1 MSIIKKIIPKK
12 ILNLRHL
19 FFAWFGN
26 WKYNQP
32 SEDLIVIGVTGTSG
46 KSSTVYFLRKCL
58 EAVGFNVGSLS
69 TIDFYI
75 NGQDQ
80 LNNQKMTMLGKM
92 QIQKYLRQMVTAG
105 CDIAIVETTSEG
117 AVQYRDRH
125 INYDFMIFTNL
136 YPEHI
141 ESHGSYANYVKAKMG
156 IIKRAGYTKR
166 KLVTQLMP
174 NTIEKVKNQFASSVP
189 KIFIINGEIAETKDF
204 LQLGDY
210 DWKVMYG
217 QTAAL
222 VVPETAV
229 NTVYPLSDLKNTAD
243 GIEFKL
249 ENIGYKAPLYGLHN
263 AYNLAAAI
271 SVLREFGISKNALP
285 PVIAGCYNAP
295 GRNEFIPE
303 AETKGFKVIVDYAFE
318 PTAMTALHSV
328 AALLKPTRI
337 IQVFG
342 STGGGRDVSRRFSVG
357 ELAGKTAD
365 ICIITDEDP
374 YDDEPAIIMTDV
386 ANAVRRTGK
395 KDNENLFI
403 IPDRRAAI
411 AKALQLAQPGDLVL
425 VTGKGSEQAMVVANG
440 RKIPWDDR
448 RVVREELAN
457 L

>member
-1 MSIIKKIIPKK
+1 MFLKKILPKS

-19 FFAWFGN
+19 FFAWYGN

-46 KSSTVYFLRKCL
+46 KSSTVYFLRTCL
-58 EAVGFNVGSLS
+58 EAVGFKVGSLS

-125 INYDFMIFTNL
+125 INFDFMIFTNL

-141 ESHGSYANYVKAKMG
+141 DSHGSYANYVKAKMG
-156 IIKRAGYTKR
+156 IVKRAGFTKR

-174 NTIEKVKNQFASSVP
+174 ETIAKVKNQFASSVP
-189 KIFIINGEIAETKDF
+189 KIFFINGEITETADF
-204 LQLGDY
+204 LQLGEY
-210 DWKVMYG
+210 DWQVMFG
-217 QTAAL
+217 QTDKIT
-222 VVPETAV
+222 VDEKAV
-229 NTVYPLSDLKNTAD
+229 NTFYQLADLKDTAD

-249 ENIGYKAPLYGLHN
+249 ENVVYRAPLYGVHN

-271 SVLREFGISKNALP
+271 SVLRELGISKNTIP
-285 PVIAGCYNAP
+285 PIITRCYNAP

-303 AETKGFKVIVDYAFE
+303 AEKYGFKVIVDYAFE
-318 PTAMTALHSV
+318 PKAMTALHSV
-328 AALLKPTRI
+328 AALLKPKRV

-395 KDNENLFI
+395 KDNEDLFI
-403 IPDRRAAI
+403 IPDRRMAI
-411 AKALQLAQPGDLVL
+411 AKALQLAGAGDLVL
-425 VTGKGSEQAMVVANG
+425 VTGKGSEQAMVVAHG

-448 RVVREELAN
+448 LVVREELAK